1 MTGIRRVGV
10 GGGGQGSR
18 GDRQECESTN
28 KLTTLL
34 STAKKSGWH
43 IGLQGP

>member
-1 MTGIRRVGV
+1 MTGIRRVG
-10 GGGGQGSR
+10 QGSG